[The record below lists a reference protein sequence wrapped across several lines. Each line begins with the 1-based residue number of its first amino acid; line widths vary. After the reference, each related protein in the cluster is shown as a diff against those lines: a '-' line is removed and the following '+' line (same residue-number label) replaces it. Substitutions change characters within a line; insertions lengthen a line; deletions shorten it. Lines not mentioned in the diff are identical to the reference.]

1 MSFLKISDPLKRDAI
16 VKEYLELKKKIRSN
30 LLSERVG
37 EQQLQT
43 DLSKFYKPIT
53 ETQKAT
59 TREITEGLKP
69 VREGL
74 ETIRKEVHD
83 IPGIVSDMEA
93 VKRYGQEKKEEEE
106 KEEEEE
112 EEEEEE
118 DEDKNIGEIARH
130 YLNKQYRDTTF
141 GIKKKIVKNEKHHY
155 IGKTHVIVYHND
167 IFLPDYNEVFE
178 GTSGMWELITSN
190 DPVNFNEEDKD
201 NYERLIIKTGVI
213 HRDDDKKNPH
223 PKGNRGKKWKKLI
236 GPIWYKSQGFY
247 EEDAIKM
254 VNNRKYRERL
264 VKKMKK
270 IKSEYEGEGVVVIPS
285 DPNALLERLDL
296 LLASQEAG
304 HTGVRNELVSI
315 CDELKRQG
323 VLDTKAYKK
332 LNHIIKK

>member
-1 MSFLKISDPLKRDAI
+1 MSFLKINDPLKRDAI

-30 LLSERVG
+30 FLSERIG

-74 ETIRKEVHD
+74 ETISREIKD
-83 IPGIVSDMEA
+83 IPDIVSGMEA
-93 VKRYGQEKKEEEE
+93 IKKYEKEL
-106 KEEEEE
+106 EEEEE
-112 EEEEEE
+112 EEEHEE
-118 DEDKNIGEIARH
+118 DEELVGDIAYY
-130 YLNKQYRDTTF
+130 YLNIPNPDKDF
-141 GIKKKIVKNEKHHY
+141 GISKKGKDHY
-155 IGKTHVIVYHND
+155 IGKEYVIIKNNN
-167 IFLPDYNEVFE
+167 IFLPKIGETFV
-178 GTSGMWELITSN
+178 GTRGLWELLTSKN
-190 DPVNFNEEDKD
+190 PENFDDKD
-201 NYERLIIKTGVI
+201 YDMYEDLMPITNAL
-213 HRDDDKKNPH
+213 HRDNDKDNPH
-223 PKGNRGKKWKKLI
+223 PKGNHKSYKWVNI
-236 GPIWYKSQGFY
+236 VRPIWYRNKC
-247 EEDAIKM
+247 
-254 VNNRKYRERL
+254 RKIFP
-264 VKKMKK
+264 KKK
-270 IKSEYEGEGVVVIPS
+270 EAYEGKGIVVIPS

-332 LNHIIKK
+332 LNHLIKK